1 MERTKAAAPVTNRLL
16 DGLNAKDRARVLDAC
31 EAVELTFP
39 EILSEPGDVIRHIH
53 FPTSSYISLFAA
65 VGEGSTL
72 EVALAGN
79 EGLYGVPVALG
90 VKISPVRA
98 LVQGSGGA
106 LRMTAADFSRG
117 LAKIPGLRTR
127 IERYAYVLMDQLART
142 AGCTR
147 YHVVEQRLARWLL
160 MTADRAH
167 GPTFRVTHE
176 FLASMLGVRRVG
188 ITQAASA
195 LQARGL
201 IHYHRGMVTVKDRAG
216 LERASCACYQADLAA
231 YQKTFS

>member
-16 DGLNAKDRARVLDAC
+16 DGLKAKDRARVLAGC
-31 EAVELTFP
+31 ESVELTFP
-39 EILSEPGDVIRHIH
+39 DVLSEPGDVIRHVH
-53 FPTSSYISLFAA
+53 FPTNSCISLFAA
-65 VGEGSTL
+65 MGERATL

-90 VKISPVRA
+90 VKVSPVRA
-98 LVQGSGGA
+98 LVQGRGGA
-106 LRMTAADFSRG
+106 WRMTAADFSRD
-117 LAKIPGLRTR
+117 LAKIPGLRHQ
-127 IERYAYVLMDQLART
+127 IELYAYFLMDQLART

-160 MTADRAH
+160 MMADRTH
-167 GPTFRVTHE
+167 GPTLRVTHE

-201 IHYHRGMVTVKDRAG
+201 IRYHRGVVTVESRAG
-216 LERASCACYQADLAA
+216 LERASCACYRADLAS